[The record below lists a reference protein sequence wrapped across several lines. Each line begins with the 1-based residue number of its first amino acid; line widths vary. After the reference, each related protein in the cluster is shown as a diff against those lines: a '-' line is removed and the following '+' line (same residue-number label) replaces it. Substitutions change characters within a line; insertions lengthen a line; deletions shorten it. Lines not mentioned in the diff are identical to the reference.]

1 MRCGRGVHLS
11 PRLGLS
17 AAVQEDEV
25 QARRGGD
32 GPVAAAGLLREEHRI
47 ELVRVRVRVR
57 VKVRARAR
65 ARVRMQGGGEGE
77 GEG

>member
-1 MRCGRGVHLS
+1 MRCGRGAHLS

-32 GPVAAAGLLREEHRI
+32 GPVAAAGLLCEEHRI
-47 ELVRVRVRVR
+47 ELLGVRVRL
-57 VKVRARAR
+57 KVRARE
-65 ARVRMQGGGEGE
+65 RVRMQGGGEGK

>member
-1 MRCGRGVHLS
+1 
-11 PRLGLS
+11 
-17 AAVQEDEV
+17 VQEDEV

-47 ELVRVRVRVR
+47 ELLGVRVR

>member
-1 MRCGRGVHLS
+1 MRCGRGAHLS

-32 GPVAAAGLLREEHRI
+32 GPVAAAGLLIEEHRI
-47 ELVRVRVRVR
+47 ELLGVRVRL
-57 VKVRARAR
+57 KVRARE
-65 ARVRMQGGGEGE
+65 RVRMQGEGE
-77 GEG
+77 GEGEG

>member
-1 MRCGRGVHLS
+1 MRCGRGAHLS

-32 GPVAAAGLLREEHRI
+32 GPVAAAGLLIEEHRI
-47 ELVRVRVRVR
+47 ELLGVRVRL
-57 VKVRARAR
+57 KVRARAR
-65 ARVRMQGGGEGE
+65 ARMRMQGEGE
-77 GEG
+77 GEGEG

>member
-1 MRCGRGVHLS
+1 MRCGRGAHLS

-47 ELVRVRVRVR
+47 ELLNTVAHVTANGF
-57 VKVRARAR
+57 KD
-65 ARVRMQGGGEGE
+65 
-77 GEG
+77 